1 MVVGRQ
7 IDALQ
12 HRQINDFLHRF
23 NHLII
28 GRAGLG
34 QAAVGQVKSSGRLIE
49 AVVDHQLAPLLE
61 EDVTAGLAGDAA
73 GGEVL
78 IHCFYAVGHLAALL
92 AELDA
97 AFGTERQ
104 AAAHPGGVHPDG
116 DAPQTAAGIDSLD
129 VILTGDAVE
138 HADDDGVGADEL
150 SMSLMACSSTVALT
164 ATRTRSTGWPCSG
177 VT

>member
-12 HRQINDFLHRF
+12 HRQINDFLHSLE
-23 NHLII
+23 HLII

-34 QAAVGQVKSSGRLIE
+34 QATVGQIKSSGRLIE

-61 EDVTAGLAGDAA
+61 EDVIAGLAGDAA
-73 GGEVL
+73 GGEVFV
-78 IHCFYAVGHLAALL
+78 HRFYTVGHLAALL

-104 AAAHPGGVHPDG
+104 AAAHPGSVHPDG
-116 DAPQTAAGIDSLD
+116 DAPQAVAGIDRLD

-150 SMSLMACSSTVALT
+150 LMSLMACSSTVALT

>member
-34 QAAVGQVKSSGRLIE
+34 QAAVGQVKSGGRLIE

-61 EDVTAGLAGDAA
+61 EDVIAGLAGDAA
-73 GGEVL
+73 GGEIL
-78 IHCFYAVGHLAALL
+78 IHRFYAVGHLAALL

-97 AFGTERQ
+97 AFGTER
-104 AAAHPGGVHPDG
+104 
-116 DAPQTAAGIDSLD
+116 
-129 VILTGDAVE
+129 
-138 HADDDGVGADEL
+138 
-150 SMSLMACSSTVALT
+150 
-164 ATRTRSTGWPCSG
+164 
-177 VT
+177 